1 MHTEAKERTP
11 VQRAVAAL
19 PNRRG
24 VYKRAQEMLAK
35 TGKAVTLRHLYVVA
49 QGRSQSP
56 TIVAAILDAVEEAK
70 TQADALTARAEKLA
84 QA

>member
-11 VQRAVAAL
+11 VQKAIDSL
-19 PNRRG
+19 KNSRG
-24 VYKRAQEMLAK
+24 VYKRAQELLAAS
-35 TGKAVTLRHLYVVA
+35 GKVVTLRHLYVVA

-70 TQADALTARAEKLA
+70 NQTATLNARAEALA